1 VRSVPTDQPPLTAP
15 LAALQVYANATLRDL
30 LVRDQE
36 GCDRL
41 TAVIGLTGEFANLTD
56 GGDGPYSSPSDYC
69 SPNTSED
76 CGGKGSYVSV
86 GSQTVAGDGRSLHR
100 PDRRA

>member
-1 VRSVPTDQPPLTAP
+1 MGDRR
-15 LAALQVYANATLRDL
+15 AAWDSRVTPW
-30 LVRDQE
+30 VRDQE
-36 GCDRL
+36 GYDRL

-69 SPNTSED
+69 SPNTRED